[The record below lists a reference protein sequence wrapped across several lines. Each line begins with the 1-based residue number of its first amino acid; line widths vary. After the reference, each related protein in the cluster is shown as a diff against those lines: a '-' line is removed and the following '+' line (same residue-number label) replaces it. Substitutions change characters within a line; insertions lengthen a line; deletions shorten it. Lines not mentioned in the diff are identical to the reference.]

1 MELAKPKASCQQ
13 CFYDNTSHMVLCDNP
28 FTVSSQRARQ
38 LIEDSAIV
46 LMYAVTLGEAV
57 EQEIDKLFM
66 DKEITRGLALDS
78 AVAVA
83 TANYTKQLIDMLD
96 EAGADKGYKAAW
108 IMNPGTGDWPSG
120 QMANIAQAVHA
131 EQIGVSLLPSGM
143 LMPRKTVTGVI
154 GGIYMNALNM
164 MIFPMVFCSI
174 VMGICSIGN
183 AKTTGKITGYSMI
196 FFLCTTAIASAVGII
211 IPRLIRL
218 GKGVHFEMATSDIQ
232 ATEMTSIL
240 DTIKN
245 LIPSNPVKAFAEGN
259 MLQVLVFAVVVGF
272 TLIAV
277 GEKGQPLLNV
287 IDSLNEVC
295 LKVISTVMYFTPIGV
310 FCTIVPVVEANGTK
324 TIVSLATQLII
335 LYVAFYGFAIVVY
348 GGAVKLI
355 GKTSPVKF
363 FKAIMPAA
371 LNAFGT
377 CSSSATI
384 PISKRCVEKEL
395 GVSNQISSIAIP
407 LGATV
412 NMDAVSILMS
422 FMIMFFANACGINVS
437 ISMMVIILLANV
449 LLSVGTPGI
458 PGGAI
463 ASFAALA
470 TMAGL
475 PAGVMGV
482 YISINTLCDMG
493 ATCVNVIGDMAGCVV
508 LQEKIKLEEN

>member
-1 MELAKPKASCQQ
+1 MKKFYTWYQKHITGAIFIGLILGILTGLFLAGRFEP
-13 CFYDNTSHMVLCDNP
+13 VL
-28 FTVSSQRARQ
+28 TV
-38 LIEDSAIV
+38 
-46 LMYAVTLGEAV
+46 T
-57 EQEIDKLFM
+57 
-66 DKEITRGLALDS
+66 
-78 AVAVA
+78 
-83 TANYTKQLIDMLD
+83 
-96 EAGADKGYKAAW
+96 
-108 IMNPGTGDWPSG
+108 
-120 QMANIAQAVHA
+120 
-131 EQIGVSLLPSGM
+131 SLLGS
-143 LMPRKTVTGVI
+143 
-154 GGIYMNALNM
+154 IYMNALNM
-164 MIFPMVFCSI
+164 MIFPLVFCSI
-174 VMGICSIGN
+174 IMGITSIGN
-183 AKTTGKITGYSMI
+183 ARTTGKITGYSMI
-196 FFLCTTAIASAVGII
+196 FFLCTTALASLAGLI

-218 GKGVHFEMATSDIQ
+218 GKGVNFEMATSDIQ

-240 DTIKN
+240 DTVKN
-245 LIPSNPVKAFAEGN
+245 LIPSNPVAAFTNGN
-259 MLQVLVFAVVVGF
+259 MLQVLVFAVIIGF
-272 TLIAV
+272 TLLAIK
-277 GEKGQPLLNV
+277 EKGEPLLHL
-287 IDSLNEVC
+287 IDSCNEVC
-295 LKVISTVMYFTPIGV
+295 LKIISTVMYFTPIGV

-324 TIVSLATQLII
+324 TILSLATQLII
-335 LYVAFYGFAIVVY
+335 LYATFYGFALIIY
-348 GGAVKLI
+348 GGSVKIL

-384 PISKRCVEKEL
+384 PISKQCVEEEL
-395 GVSNQISSIAIP
+395 GVSNKITSITIP

-437 ISMMVIILLANV
+437 ISMMIIILLANV

-493 ATCVNVIGDMAGCVV
+493 ATCVNVIGDLAACVV
-508 LQEKIKLEEN
+508 LKEKIKLDE

>member
-1 MELAKPKASCQQ
+1 MKKFYTWYQKHITGAIFIGLILGILTGLFLAGRFEP
-13 CFYDNTSHMVLCDNP
+13 VL
-28 FTVSSQRARQ
+28 T
-38 LIEDSAIV
+38 
-46 LMYAVTLGEAV
+46 
-57 EQEIDKLFM
+57 
-66 DKEITRGLALDS
+66 IT
-78 AVAVA
+78 
-83 TANYTKQLIDMLD
+83 
-96 EAGADKGYKAAW
+96 
-108 IMNPGTGDWPSG
+108 
-120 QMANIAQAVHA
+120 
-131 EQIGVSLLPSGM
+131 SLLGS
-143 LMPRKTVTGVI
+143 
-154 GGIYMNALNM
+154 IYMNALNM
-164 MIFPMVFCSI
+164 MIFPLVFCSI
-174 VMGICSIGN
+174 IMGITSIGN
-183 AKTTGKITGYSMI
+183 ARTTGKITGYSMI
-196 FFLCTTAIASAVGII
+196 FFLCTTGLASLAGLI

-218 GKGVHFEMATSDIQ
+218 GKGVNFEMATSDIQ

-240 DTIKN
+240 DTVKN
-245 LIPSNPVKAFAEGN
+245 LIPSNPVAAFANGN
-259 MLQVLVFAVVVGF
+259 ML
-272 TLIAV
+272 
-277 GEKGQPLLNV
+277 
-287 IDSLNEVC
+287 DSCNEVC
-295 LKVISTVMYFTPIGV
+295 LKIISTVMYFTPIGV

-324 TIVSLATQLII
+324 TILSLATQLII
-335 LYVAFYGFAIVVY
+335 LYVTFYGFALFIY
-348 GGAVKLI
+348 GGSVKLL

-384 PISKRCVEKEL
+384 PISKQCVEEEL
-395 GVSNQISSIAIP
+395 GVSNKITSITIP

-437 ISMMVIILLANV
+437 ISMMIIILLANV

-493 ATCVNVIGDMAGCVV
+493 ATCVNVIGDLAACVV
-508 LQEKIKLEEN
+508 LKEKIKLDE

>member
-1 MELAKPKASCQQ
+1 MFGKLKISGEIEVVTGMHIGGSSQFSAIGAVDSPVIRDSYTDKPMIPGSSFKGKMRTLLAKQYSRTAMLQEHNADP
-13 CFYDNTSHMVLCDNP
+13 
-28 FTVSSQRARQ
+28 
-38 LIEDSAIV
+38 EIV
-46 LMYAVTLGEAV
+46 LRLFGSSNKNAIRPSRLLFSDMFLLN
-57 EQEIDKLFM
+57 EQELKAVGID
-66 DKEITRGLALDS
+66 S
-78 AVAVA
+78 
-83 TANYTKQLIDMLD
+83 
-96 EAGADKGYKAAW
+96 
-108 IMNPGTGDWPSG
+108 
-120 QMANIAQAVHA
+120 
-131 EQIGVSLLPSGM
+131 
-143 LMPRKTVTGVI
+143 VTEVKFE
-154 GGIYMNALNM
+154 N
-164 MIFPMVFCSI
+164 SI
-174 VMGICSIGN
+174 N
-183 AKTTGKITGYSMI
+183 R
-196 FFLCTTAIASAVGII
+196 LTAIANPRQIERTIRGSKFGLDII
-211 IPRLIRL
+211 YNVEEEKEIEEDFKAIKEGMLLLEYDYIGGHGSRGY
-218 GKGVHFEMATSDIQ
+218 GK
-232 ATEMTSIL
+232 
-240 DTIKN
+240 IKIN
-245 LIPSNPVKAFAEGN
+245 GLKVETAIGDVDSK
-259 MLQVLVFAVVVGF
+259 
-272 TLIAV
+272 
-277 GEKGQPLLNV
+277 V
-287 IDSLNEVC
+287 IDSCNEIC
-295 LKVISTVMYFTPIGV
+295 LKIISTVMYFTPIGV

-324 TIVSLATQLII
+324 TILSLATQLII
-335 LYVAFYGFAIVVY
+335 LYVTFYGFALFIY
-348 GGAVKLI
+348 GGSVKIL

-384 PISKRCVEKEL
+384 PISKQCVEEEL
-395 GVSNQISSIAIP
+395 GVSNKITSITIP